1 MSTPDPIH
9 SRTNWPTAI
18 MWIAIVAIIAGSA
31 LFIFKS
37 FVEAPV
43 RVVNAIGDQP
53 GKIARDLAS
62 SLLKGTV
69 TTQFREYCTE
79 VHPTLSLQVATLKQT
94 EQFTRTDEATL
105 GDIPLP
111 EVVVRVTAPVQYTYC
126 INLNGKW
133 DFKREGDLLTVICP
147 DPTMNQ
153 PAFDVSQMEWEVK
166 KDSLFRRTK
175 KIMDEFQQSL
185 MPLAVSRGKSH
196 IPIVLE
202 TARAQ
207 TTTFVE
213 NWVKQR
219 FMDGGKFRVKVIFAR
234 EARQMIQSTSPAET
248 NL

>member
-1 MSTPDPIH
+1 MSTPDPPP

-18 MWIAIVAIIAGSA
+18 MWIAIVAIVAGSA

-37 FVEAPV
+37 CVEAPV
-43 RVVNAIGDQP
+43 RMVNAIGEQP
-53 GKIARDLAS
+53 GKIARDLATT
-62 SLLKGTV
+62 LLKGTV

-79 VHPTLSLQVATLKQT
+79 VHPSLSLQVATLKQT
-94 EQFTRTDEATL
+94 EQFTRKDEATL

-126 INLNGKW
+126 IDLNGKW
-133 DFKREGDLLTVICP
+133 NFKLEGDLLTVVCP
-147 DPTMNQ
+147 DPTLNQ

-175 KIMDEFQQSL
+175 KIMDDFQQSL

-196 IPIVLE
+196 VPIILE

-219 FMDGGKFRVKVIFAR
+219 FSDSGKFRVKVLFAR
-234 EARQMIQSTSPAET
+234 EDRQIIQTASPTET
-248 NL
+248 NF